1 MSEKV
6 GTNFKD
12 RIGVDLG
19 RRVSLEDGVDWAIA
33 KGVKYIDAQLDI
45 APNGLTDFDEARCAP
60 IREKT
65 AANGIHLGLH
75 TLSGVN
81 IAEYSPFLSE
91 AIDAYL
97 KAYIDVAL
105 GLNAEWI
112 VVHPGHHFGD
122 KEARME
128 AAVGHIEKASRYAEE
143 VGAVLYLENMNWEP
157 DLAEVHYLAHTVAE
171 TLYYFERL
179 TSPNLKWSF
188 TVNHAHLVPDGI
200 DGFIDG
206 LDMSRLG
213 EVRIADCTGE
223 YEVHMR
229 PGEGNI
235 DFGSMFRRI
244 EDSGFNGHYMNAF
257 GSLADMNNAR
267 DYLVARAEDA
277 GVAVI

>member
-1 MSEKV
+1 M
-6 GTNFKD
+6 TLKD

-157 DLAEVHYLAHTVAE
+157 DLDEVHYLAHTVAE
-171 TLYYFERL
+171 AQYYFERL

>member
-1 MSEKV
+1 M
-6 GTNFKD
+6 TLRD

-19 RRVSLEDGVDWAIA
+19 RRVSLEECVDWALTNN
-33 KGVKYIDAQLDI
+33 VKYVDAQLDI
-45 APNGLTDFDEARCAP
+45 TPNGLMDFDEARCKP
-60 IREKT
+60 IREK
-65 AANGIHLGLH
+65 AREHGIHLGLH

-97 KAYIDVAL
+97 KTYIDVAIRL
-105 GLNAEWI
+105 SAEWI

-128 AAVGHIEKASRYAEE
+128 AAIGHIARALRYAED
-143 VGAVLYLENMNWEP
+143 VGALLYLENMNWEP
-157 DLAEVHYLAHTVAE
+157 DLAEVHYLGHTIEEAKF
-171 TLYYFERL
+171 YFERL

-188 TVNHAHLVPDGI
+188 TINHAHLVPDGI

-206 LDMSRLG
+206 LDISRLG

-235 DFGSMFRRI
+235 DFGNMFRRI
-244 EDSGFNGHYMNAF
+244 EGSGFSGHYMNAF
-257 GSLADMNNAR
+257 GSLVDMNEAR
-267 DYLVARAEDA
+267 DYLVAQAEDA
-277 GVAVI
+277 GVTVS

>member
-1 MSEKV
+1 M
-6 GTNFKD
+6 NLKD

-19 RRVSLEDGVDWAIA
+19 RRVSLEDGVDWAIV

-105 GLNAEWI
+105 SLNAEWI

-143 VGAVLYLENMNWEP
+143 VGAILYLENMNWEP

-171 TLYYFERL
+171 VQYYFERL

>member
-1 MSEKV
+1 M
-6 GTNFKD
+6 NLKD

-19 RRVSLEDGVDWAIA
+19 RRVSLEDGVDWAIV

-60 IREKT
+60 IREKM

-105 GLNAEWI
+105 SLNAEWI

-143 VGAVLYLENMNWEP
+143 VGVVLYLENMNWEP
-157 DLAEVHYLAHTVAE
+157 DLAEVHYLARTVAE
-171 TLYYFERL
+171 ALYYFERL

-257 GSLADMNNAR
+257 GSLSDMNNAR

>member
-1 MSEKV
+1 M
-6 GTNFKD
+6 NLND

-19 RRVSLEDGVDWAIA
+19 QRVSLEDGVDWAIA

-60 IREKT
+60 IREKA

-105 GLNAEWI
+105 RLNAEWI

-157 DLAEVHYLAHTVAE
+157 DLAEVHYLAHTVVEAQ
-171 TLYYFERL
+171 YYFERL

-206 LDMSRLG
+206 LDVSRLG

-244 EDSGFNGHYMNAF
+244 EDSGFSGHYMNAF
-257 GSLADMNNAR
+257 GSLDDMNNAR
-267 DYLVARAEDA
+267 DYLVARAKDA

>member
-1 MSEKV
+1 M
-6 GTNFKD
+6 NLKD

-19 RRVSLEDGVDWAIA
+19 RRVSLEDGVDWAIV
-33 KGVKYIDAQLDI
+33 KGVKYIDAQLYI

-105 GLNAEWI
+105 SLNAEWI

-143 VGAVLYLENMNWEP
+143 VGVVLYLENMNWEP
-157 DLAEVHYLAHTVAE
+157 DLAEVHYLARPVAE
-171 TLYYFERL
+171 ALYYFERL

>member
-1 MSEKV
+1 M
-6 GTNFKD
+6 NLKD

-19 RRVSLEDGVDWAIA
+19 RRVSLEDGVDWAIV

-105 GLNAEWI
+105 SLNAEWI

-143 VGAVLYLENMNWEP
+143 VGVVLYLENMNWEP

-171 TLYYFERL
+171 ALYYFERL

-257 GSLADMNNAR
+257 GSLSDMNNAR

>member
-1 MSEKV
+1 M
-6 GTNFKD
+6 NLKD

-19 RRVSLEDGVDWAIA
+19 RRVSLEEGVAWAVER
-33 KGVKYIDAQLDI
+33 GVKYIDAQLDI
-45 APNGLTDFDEARCAP
+45 TPNGLTTFDAARCDA
-60 IREKT
+60 IRE
-65 AANGIHLGLH
+65 AAAAADIHLGLH

-91 AIDAYL
+91 AVDDYL
-97 KAYIDVAL
+97 KAYIDVAVRL
-105 GLNAEWI
+105 KAEWV

-122 KEARME
+122 KEERME
-128 AAVGHIEKASRYAEE
+128 AAAGHIAKAAAYAED
-143 VGAVLYLENMNWEP
+143 VGATLFLENMNWEP
-157 DLAEVHYLAHTVAE
+157 DLAEVHYLAHTVEEAQ
-171 TLYYFERL
+171 YYFERL

-223 YEVHMR
+223 YEIHMK

-235 DFGSMFRRI
+235 NFGHMFRRI
-244 EDSGFNGHYMNAF
+244 EESGFTGHYMNAF
-257 GSLADMNNAR
+257 GSLEDMNESR
-267 DYLVARAEDA
+267 DYLTDCAAKA
-277 GVAVI
+277 GLDVG